1 MARIPTND
9 HNPYWNSSAQTP
21 SIIIPTAKRAKKLF
35 RRSQSVSL
43 KIQSESL
50 IIQSISLKTQSVS
63 LHSRDYD
70 ILPFRHQRYSKNM
83 VNVWY
88 FITYK
93 YAKVP
98 LKVEWHSDYS
108 KDLYGKCQFLGQNS
122 ALWCNPSSARGSSF
136 PRKFWNYANPQ
147 NIERFPFFIGFVGN
161 IGWILSTSDDQRC
174 HHCDD
179 EGTLKGTLKGKEGV
193 SILCRHRGHQGS
205 HQPTKWSHKSN
216 IETTSASTKYT
227 YKCEQL
233 WISNS
238 FIFSLGEGLNKF
250 LFKVL

>member
-1 MARIPTND
+1 MCIRDSHTGCICLTYLHCAFSNVSSNGLLGKM
-9 HNPYWNSSAQTP
+9 HNHTDCICLIVSDVDWQPFHWNSSGRNYHTQDKNP
-21 SIIIPTAKRAKKLF
+21 
-35 RRSQSVSL
+35 
-43 KIQSESL
+43 
-50 IIQSISLKTQSVS
+50 ISNTDSVS

-70 ILPFRHQRYSKNM
+70 ILRYSKNM

-108 KDLYGKCQFLGQNS
+108 KNLYGKCQFLGQNS

-161 IGWILSTSDDQRC
+161 IGRILSTSDDQRY

-179 EGTLKGTLKGKEGV
+179 GSTLKGTLKGKEGV
-193 SILCRHRGHQGS
+193 SILCRHQGHQGS
-205 HQPTKWSHKSN
+205 HQPTKWSQ
-216 IETTSASTKYT
+216 I
-227 YKCEQL
+227 
-233 WISNS
+233 
-238 FIFSLGEGLNKF
+238 
-250 LFKVL
+250 